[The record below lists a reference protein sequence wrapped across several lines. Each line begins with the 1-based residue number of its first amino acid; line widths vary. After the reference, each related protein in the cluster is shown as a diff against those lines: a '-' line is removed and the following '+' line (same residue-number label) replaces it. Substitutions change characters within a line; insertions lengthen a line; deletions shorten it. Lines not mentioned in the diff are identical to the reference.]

1 MGIAVRGMA
10 VRGIYCQR
18 IRATKDVSEDEE
30 PSTTLDVPVSPS
42 ALELEEGET
51 TSADGTIS
59 EKTTDHDCF
68 APELDV
74 AVISF
79 GALAKAQEDLAMRT
93 DRPSKYSTEPGR
105 PTRCEEREVYS
116 ADAREGNAGKRDSKE
131 HVRSSKHAPAQ
142 MSSKKAVSR
151 RREAVPTLCRDIRDP
166 RFEPTSGP
174 LDEARARKN
183 YSFLDGYRDS
193 EIAQLK
199 TGIRQTKDA
208 TAAEKLK
215 RALISMESKKETQER
230 KDQQQEVQRAHRA
243 KEKELIKQGKK
254 PFYLKRGEQKKLALV
269 QRFQGMKEKQVEK
282 VIERRRKKKTQKE
295 RRGMPEGRRGVN
307 G

>member
-1 MGIAVRGMA
+1 MA
-10 VRGIYCQR
+10 VRDIYRQR
-18 IRATKDVSEDEE
+18 VRVTKDVSEDEE
-30 PSTTLDVPVSPS
+30 STTSDFPAVPS
-42 ALELEEGET
+42 AIELEESET
-51 TSADGTIS
+51 TSAEESVS
-59 EKTTDHDCF
+59 ENSTGRDSF

-79 GALAKAQEDLAMRT
+79 GALAEAQESLATRT
-93 DRPSKYSTEPGR
+93 GRLSKYSTGLDR
-105 PTRCEEREVYS
+105 PVNSKHVYS
-116 ADAREGNAGKRDSKE
+116 AEAREGKTGKRDSKE
-131 HVRSSKHAPAQ
+131 HFRSSKHAPAE

-151 RREAVPTLCRDIRDP
+151 RREAVPTLRRDIRDP

-199 TGIRQTKDA
+199 AGIRQTKDA
-208 TAAEKLK
+208 TAVEKLK
-215 RALISMESKKETQER
+215 RVLISMESKKETQER

-243 KEKELIKQGKK
+243 KEKELIKQGKR
-254 PFYLKRGEQKKLALV
+254 PFYLKRGELKKLALV
-269 QRFQGMKEKQVEK
+269 QRFEGLKEKQVEK

-295 RRGMPEGRRGVN
+295 RRGMPEGRRALN

>member
-1 MGIAVRGMA
+1 MA
-10 VRGIYCQR
+10 VRDIYRQR
-18 IRATKDVSEDEE
+18 IKATKDVSEDEE
-30 PSTTLDVPVSPS
+30 STESDVSVVSS
-42 ALELEEGET
+42 AIELEEGET
-51 TSADGTIS
+51 TSAEGNVS
-59 EKTTDHDCF
+59 ENNTSHDSF

-79 GALAKAQEDLAMRT
+79 GALAKAQESLATRIG
-93 DRPSKYSTEPGR
+93 RPSKCSTGVDR
-105 PTRCEEREVYS
+105 LVRSKDVYS
-116 ADAREGNAGKRDSKE
+116 AEAREGKAGKRDSRE
-131 HVRSSKHAPAQ
+131 HIRSSKHAPAE

-151 RREAVPTLCRDIRDP
+151 RREAVPTLRRDIRDP
-166 RFEPTSGP
+166 RFEPTSGF

-183 YSFLDGYRDS
+183 YNFLHGYRDS

-199 TGIRQTKDA
+199 AGIRQTKDA

-215 RALISMESKKETQER
+215 RALIGMESRKETQER

-243 KEKELIKQGKK
+243 KEKELIKQGKR

-295 RRGMPEGRRGVN
+295 RRGMPQGRRAVN